1 MSEPSTA
8 QHSGS
13 LPGMLGFMK
22 DFANAFT
29 LAGLF
34 CGFFGIYFAILGLFP
49 AAMISMLFALWF
61 DWFDGPVARHSR
73 GRSLE
78 FGEFGAQ
85 LDSLVDIVCG
95 GVCPAIVLLSYSEF
109 SLWAFPGA
117 FLLLA
122 AGVVRLSYFNSF
134 CSGQNPRY
142 IGLTIDSNLIAVP
155 LVFLLDGLLGHA
167 GFVACLYATI
177 VVLAILN
184 VSSFRT
190 PKPRAHSY
198 YVITVYV
205 FGLSL
210 FYAWRLYGD
219 QT

>member
-1 MSEPSTA
+1 
-8 QHSGS
+8 
-13 LPGMLGFMK
+13 MLRFMG
-22 DFANAFT
+22 DFANLLT

-34 CGFFGIYFAILGLFP
+34 CGFFGIYFAIRGQFP
-49 AAMISMLFALWF
+49 AAMISMLFALLF
-61 DWFDGPVARHSR
+61 DWFDGPIARRSR

-95 GVCPAIVLLSYSEF
+95 GVCPAIVLLSYCGF

-134 CSGQNPRY
+134 RSAQDSAY
-142 IGLTIDSNLIAVP
+142 VGLTIDSNLIAVP
-155 LVFLLDGLLGHA
+155 LVFLLDGLLGYTA
-167 GFVACLYATI
+167 FVPCLYATI

-184 VSSFRT
+184 VSSFRM
-190 PKPRAHSY
+190 PKPRAGSY
-198 YVITVYV
+198 YVITFYV
-205 FGLSL
+205 LGLSL
-210 FYAWRLYGD
+210 FYAWRLC
-219 QT
+219 QPTA